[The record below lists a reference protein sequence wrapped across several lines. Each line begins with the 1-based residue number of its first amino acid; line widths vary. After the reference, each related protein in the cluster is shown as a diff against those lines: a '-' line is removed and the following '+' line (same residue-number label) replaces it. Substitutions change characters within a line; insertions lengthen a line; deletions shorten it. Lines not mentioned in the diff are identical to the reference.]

1 MTAPLTLIPYDEALR
16 RCQPADGETGY
27 CLGCKVYAPTL
38 AFGGM
43 EQALCPACA
52 LRLAPAHPRL
62 ARALEA
68 RPKPDVVALT
78 IELEF

>member
-1 MTAPLTLIPYDEALR
+1 MKPITLITFDEALK
-16 RCQPADGETGY
+16 RCHPGGGEDGY

-38 AFGGM
+38 PFGG
-43 EQALCPACA
+43 EDEALCTLCA

-68 RPKPDVVALT
+68 RRPVIDPRPDLA
-78 IELEF
+78 F

>member
-1 MTAPLTLIPYDEALR
+1 MTAPLTLISYDEALR

-27 CLGCKVYAPTL
+27 CFACRVYAPTL
-38 AFGGM
+38 PFGG
-43 EQALCPACA
+43 EDEVLCTLCA
-52 LRLAPAHPRL
+52 LRLATAHPRL

-68 RPKPDVVALT
+68 RPRTDVVSLS